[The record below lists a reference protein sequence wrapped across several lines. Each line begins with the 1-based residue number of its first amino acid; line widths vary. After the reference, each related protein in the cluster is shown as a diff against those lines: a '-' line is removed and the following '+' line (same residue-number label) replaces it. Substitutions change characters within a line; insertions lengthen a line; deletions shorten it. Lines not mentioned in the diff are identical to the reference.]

1 MTLRGLIDHYGE
13 RVRAHP
19 VQELLAGVGVAIG
32 VALAF
37 AVLVANGSI
46 TSNARALVHG
56 IAGSAQLQLGARSG
70 DGFPQAITEQVRAL
84 PDVAVA
90 APILEQRARVA
101 GPAGTR
107 SVNLVGVEQAITDLG
122 GSVTR
127 QLDPVML
134 VLLQGGVMLPSTVAH
149 EIGVPTNGGTERRIT
164 LDLRGRAQR
173 VGVSAVLGEAA
184 IGPAADA
191 ALAIAPLDR
200 AQALAGLPGRVTRI
214 LVTPKPG
221 REAAA
226 RAALQRVA
234 GGRLTVAPVDREVA
248 LISQAAAPSYQA
260 TGLFAAIAAICG
272 TLLVFNAMLLTAPE
286 RRRSMAILRTAA
298 GYTPADI
305 VKILL
310 FEAVVLGALASA
322 AGIALGILL
331 AQTAFSGA
339 PSFLSFA
346 FALSGKVSIPLGTA
360 LAVGAG
366 GVLVTC
372 IAAAP
377 PLLDLRRGRPLDA
390 VEREQGEAGQRLP
403 TPARRTMAA
412 AALLLLAA
420 AGLLAT
426 VKPSTTVVAIGAVAV
441 ATALAIPT
449 LCVIAAQLAAWVAA
463 RTNWHTLDLAAEGV
477 RARTVRASTLAAMA
491 AVAVCGCLAI
501 EGAHRDV
508 LRGLDRNFAEHLA
521 SGDIWVTSGGAENS
535 LTTES
540 FPAGATV
547 RRLAPVPGV
556 ERVRPYYGSLL
567 DVSNRR
573 VWVIARGAH
582 DAAPIPPSQL
592 VEGDLQTATAR
603 LRTGG
608 WIAVSNVLA
617 HKRDAAVGDTLALPT
632 PSGMQRYRV
641 AAIITNLGWGPGAVI
656 MSAER
661 YHRDWLG
668 PQPSALELQL
678 APGTD
683 PIAARRAVQAALAPG
698 SALRA
703 QTTPER
709 AAQFRALARDG
720 LDRLSQIAV
729 MLVIAAALSLAAGT
743 IAAIWQRRISLAVLR
758 VSGHLPGELW
768 RVLLLE
774 TAIILGTGSLAGLA
788 AGVVGHRLLARWL
801 ADTTGYPA
809 PFALDVAQAAVVVVS
824 IVGAALVLI
833 AVASA
838 RAARVDQRMA
848 FHE

>member
-1 MTLRGLIDHYGE
+1 MTLRGVIDHYGE

-32 VALAF
+32 VALVL
-37 AVLVANGSI
+37 AVLVANSSI
-46 TSNARALVHG
+46 ASNARALVHG
-56 IAGSAQLQLGARSG
+56 IAGSAQLQLSARSG
-70 DGFPQAITEQVRAL
+70 DGFPQSVTGRVRAL
-84 PDVAVA
+84 EDVAVA
-90 APILEQRARVA
+90 APLLEQRARLV
-101 GPAGTR
+101 GPDGTR
-107 SVNLVGVEQAITDLG
+107 SVSLVGVDKSIADLG

-127 QLDPVML
+127 QLDPAL
-134 VLLQGGVMLPSTVAH
+134 LILLQGGVMLPSTVARA
-149 EIGVPTNGGTERRIT
+149 IGVPTNGGTERRVT
-164 LDLRGRAQR
+164 LDLHGHAQR

-214 LVTPKPG
+214 LVTPKAG

-226 RAALQRVA
+226 RAELQRVA
-234 GGRLTVAPVDREVA
+234 GGRLTVAPVDREVE

-260 TGLFAAIAAICG
+260 TGFFAAIAAICG

-298 GYTPADI
+298 GYTPRDI
-305 VKILL
+305 AQMLL
-310 FEAVVLGALASA
+310 FEAVVLGTLASA
-322 AGIALGILL
+322 AGIALGVVL
-331 AQTAFSGA
+331 AKTAFSGV

-346 FALSGKVSIPLGTA
+346 FALSGNVAIPLGMVV
-360 LAVGAG
+360 AVGAG

-372 IAAAP
+372 VAAAP
-377 PLLDLRRGRPLDA
+377 PLLDLRRGRALDA
-390 VEREQGEAGQRLP
+390 VEHEQGEAGQRLP
-403 TPARRTMAA
+403 STARRVMAGAALVLLAA
-412 AALLLLAA
+412 AALLVAA
-420 AGLLAT
+420 APA
-426 VKPSTTVVAIGAVAV
+426 TTVVAIGAVTV

-449 LCVIAAQLAAWVAA
+449 LVGAAAQLAAWIAA
-463 RTNWHTLDLAAEGV
+463 RTNWHALDLAAEGV

-508 LRGLDRNFAEHLA
+508 LRGLDRNFAEYLA
-521 SGDIWVTSGGAENS
+521 SGDLWVTSGGSENS

-540 FPAGATV
+540 FSDGGTA
-547 RRLAPVPGV
+547 RRLASVSGV
-556 ERVRPYYGSLL
+556 AQVRAYYGSLL

-573 VWVIARGAH
+573 VWIIARGPH

-592 VEGDLQTATAR
+592 VDGDLRTATSR

-608 WIAVSNVLA
+608 WVAVSNALA
-617 HKRDAAVGDTLALPT
+617 RKQHAGLGEAITLPT
-632 PSGMQRYRV
+632 PSGEQRYRV
-641 AAIITNLGWGPGAVI
+641 AAITTNLGWGPGAVI
-656 MSAER
+656 MSADR
-661 YHRDWLG
+661 YRRDWLG
-668 PQPSALELQL
+668 PEPSALELQL
-678 APGTD
+678 EPGAD
-683 PIAARRAVQAALAPG
+683 PIATRRAAQAALGSG

-703 QTTPER
+703 QTAPER
-709 AAQFRALARDG
+709 DAQFRALARDG
-720 LDRLSQIAV
+720 LDRLSQIAL

-743 IAAIWQRRISLAVLR
+743 IAAIWQRRVSLAVLR
-758 VSGHLPGELW
+758 ISGHLPGELW

-774 TAIILGTGSLAGLA
+774 AAIILGTGTLAGLA
-788 AGVVGHRLLARWL
+788 AGAVGHRLLARWL

-809 PFALDVAQAAVVVVS
+809 PFALNVGQIALVLVS
-824 IVGAALVLI
+824 IVGGALVLV
-833 AVASA
+833 ALASA